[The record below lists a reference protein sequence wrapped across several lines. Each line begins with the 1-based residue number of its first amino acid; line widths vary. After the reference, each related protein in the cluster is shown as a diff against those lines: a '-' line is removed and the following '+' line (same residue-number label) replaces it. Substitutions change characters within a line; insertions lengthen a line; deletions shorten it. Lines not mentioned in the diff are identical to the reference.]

1 MLLWDQQL
9 KIHEIL
15 FNMLDERALALL
27 QAIVERYI
35 QEGSP
40 VGSKSLSSMFSLSPA
55 TIRSVMGELENVG
68 LIHSP
73 HTSAGRVPTP
83 KGYRLFV
90 DHLLSSN
97 AHQLN
102 PEVNLKQDFSENLL
116 KELASEL
123 KQEFGRE
130 RDLSKDLGFGFEQ
143 KIDLPPSLIKAFA
156 DVDPNTAFNTAV
168 DMVSELTE
176 FAGIV
181 MAPQRSH
188 VFKHIDFIQL
198 SKTRLLLVI
207 VTPEGDVQNR
217 ILFVEKE
224 YKESDLQYAA
234 NYFNQHFSGKS
245 FSEVLTALASEL
257 DKLQTDIS
265 KLMQAAVE
273 VGVRGSEEAETVHIR
288 GEHRLLGVS
297 DLTADMDRLRQ
308 MFELFEEKTELL
320 QLLDV
325 SSRSQGVQIFIGGDS
340 RLVPMEDL
348 SVITAPYQLNG
359 KIIGALGVIG
369 PSRMAYQRVITIV
382 DVTAKLLSKAL
393 SR

>member
-1 MLLWDQQL
+1 
-9 KIHEIL
+9 
-15 FNMLDERALALL
+15 
-27 QAIVERYI
+27 
-35 QEGSP
+35 
-40 VGSKSLSSMFSLSPA
+40 
-55 TIRSVMGELENVG
+55 
-68 LIHSP
+68 
-73 HTSAGRVPTP
+73 
-83 KGYRLFV
+83 
-90 DHLLSSN
+90 
-97 AHQLN
+97 
-102 PEVNLKQDFSENLL
+102 
-116 KELASEL
+116 
-123 KQEFGRE
+123 
-130 RDLSKDLGFGFEQ
+130 
-143 KIDLPPSLIKAFA
+143 
-156 DVDPNTAFNTAV
+156 
-168 DMVSELTE
+168 
-176 FAGIV
+176 

-198 SKTRLLLVI
+198 SKTRVLLVI

-245 FSEVLTALASEL
+245 FAEVLTALASEL